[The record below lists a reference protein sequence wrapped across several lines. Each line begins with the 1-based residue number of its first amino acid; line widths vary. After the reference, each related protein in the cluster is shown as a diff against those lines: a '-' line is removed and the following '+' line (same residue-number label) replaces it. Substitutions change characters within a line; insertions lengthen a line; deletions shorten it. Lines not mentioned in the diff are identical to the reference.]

1 MVVNLKRQNLSVLF
15 EKEDQN
21 GVADSN
27 ADSLAFEDMKEG
39 EVEEITSVEA
49 NKKKSA
55 PKSNAKPKQKG
66 QQAAKK
72 PASKPVVEKE
82 IAKPTLDADKNE
94 SESEDENSND
104 ESNSKSKKVLTFEC
118 LIKFSNIFLV

>member
-1 MVVNLKRQNLSVLF
+1 MTVVVNLKRQNLSVLF

-27 ADSLAFEDMKEG
+27 ADSLGIEDMKEG

-49 NKKKSA
+49 NKKKPA
-55 PKSNAKPKQKG
+55 PKSNSKPKQKG

-82 IAKPTLDADKNE
+82 IAKPLLDADKNE

-104 ESNSKSKKVLTFEC
+104 ESNSKSKIVLTFKC
-118 LIKFSNIFLV
+118 